1 MDIPPK
7 YEAGEEAAAAVAC
20 LQQTR
25 PTERPSEKSSAQTLP
40 PAIIKSSNKPFRV
53 VLVMSR
59 MTESYIDSKGALQPS
74 KRLKVKCGSI
84 MICRKT
90 TETEFRRLMW
100 ECIYDTFNLRGWTRA
115 PCTDAELA
123 SGKKYATPDEWT
135 AMIAHLVEDKDA
147 GQTPILRIS
156 FAFKK
161 GKRVKLETESELSF
175 SMKQL
180 LGRVFGQ

>member
-74 KRLKVKCGSI
+74 KRLKVKLRLDHDLSQDD
-84 MICRKT
+84 RDRVQT
-90 TETEFRRLMW
+90 TDVGV
-100 ECIYDTFNLRGWTRA
+100 YLRHLQTAWL
-115 PCTDAELA
+115 DAC
-123 SGKKYATPDEWT
+123 SSY
-135 AMIAHLVEDKDA
+135 
-147 GQTPILRIS
+147 
-156 FAFKK
+156 
-161 GKRVKLETESELSF
+161 
-175 SMKQL
+175 
-180 LGRVFGQ
+180 